1 MSLPEHAGGGAFLT
15 TRWSLVLKAGDAGAA
30 EAESRAAL
38 ESLCRSY
45 WQPLYFFARR
55 QGFTPA
61 AAEDFTQDL
70 FALLAGGDILHRVS
84 PERGKFRSYLLG
96 MMKNVIAQERDREAA
111 AKRGGGAV
119 KLSLDCME
127 AEERYRLCP
136 ADHES
141 PEVIFDRQW
150 AQTVMARAV
159 ERLTAD
165 YAAAGHAERFAVLK
179 DFLLTGKQETSGAAA
194 AAALGMTDA
203 ALRSAI
209 FKLRQRFAAA
219 LRAEVSGT
227 VSSAAEAEDELRH
240 LARMLGA

>member
-1 MSLPEHAGGGAFLT
+1 MIPPKLAGGDAFLT
-15 TRWSLVLKAGDAGAA
+15 TRWSLVLKAGGAGAET
-30 EAESRAAL
+30 EAQAAL
-38 ESLCRSY
+38 ESLCRAY

-55 QGFTPA
+55 QGHAPE

-70 FALLAGGDILHRVS
+70 FALLAAGEVLPRVS

-96 MMKNVIAQERDREAA
+96 VLKNVMAQARDREAT

-119 KLSLDCME
+119 QLSLDCME

-141 PEVIFDRQW
+141 PEVIFDRHW
-150 AQTVMARAV
+150 AQTVMARTV
-159 ERLTAD
+159 ERLAAD

-179 DFLLTGKQETSGAAA
+179 EFLLTGKQETTGAAA
-194 AAALGMTDA
+194 AAALGITDA

-209 FKLRQRFAAA
+209 FKVRQRFAAG
-219 LRAEVSGT
+219 LRAEVAET
-227 VSSAAEAEDELRH
+227 VTSEAEAEEELRH

>member
-1 MSLPEHAGGGAFLT
+1 MHLHAPAGGDAFLT
-15 TRWSLVLKAGDAGAA
+15 TRWSLVLKAGGAGA
-30 EAESRAAL
+30 ETESRAAL

-55 QGFTPA
+55 QGHGPEA
-61 AAEDFTQDL
+61 AADFTQDV
-70 FALLAGGDILHRVS
+70 FALIAGGELLQRVS
-84 PERGKFRSYLLG
+84 QERGRFRSYLLG
-96 MMKNVIAQERDREAA
+96 VLKNVMSQAREREAA
-111 AKRGGGAV
+111 TKRGGGAA

-141 PEVIFDRQW
+141 PEVIFDRHW
-150 AQTVMARAV
+150 AQTVMARTL
-159 ERLTAD
+159 ERLAAD
-165 YAAAGHAERFAVLK
+165 YAAAGHADRFAVLK
-179 DFLLTGKQETSGAAA
+179 DYLLTGKQETSGATA

-209 FKLRQRFAAA
+209 FKVRQRFAAT
-219 LRAEVSGT
+219 LRAEVAET
-227 VSSAAEAEDELRH
+227 VSSEAEAEEELRH